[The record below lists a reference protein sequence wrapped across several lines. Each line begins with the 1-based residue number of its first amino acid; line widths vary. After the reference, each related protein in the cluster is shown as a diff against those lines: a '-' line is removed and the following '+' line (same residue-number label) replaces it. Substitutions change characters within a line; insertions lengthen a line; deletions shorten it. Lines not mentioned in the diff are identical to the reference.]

1 MASSGG
7 RHCLRDQV
15 QRLMPYIF
23 VAIDFIGVF
32 QFLVYAGRFCR
43 LITTVHGAGVDEAD
57 ILAPFLNH
65 PTKGSSLSR
74 LFDIF
79 QSPQP
84 MIW

>member
-7 RHCLRDQV
+7 RRCLRDQV

-23 VAIDFIGVF
+23 VAVDFIGVF

-43 LITTVHGAGVDEAD
+43 LITTVHGAGVDETD
-57 ILAPFLNH
+57 ILTPLLNH

-79 QSPQP
+79 HLLNP
-84 MIW
+84 